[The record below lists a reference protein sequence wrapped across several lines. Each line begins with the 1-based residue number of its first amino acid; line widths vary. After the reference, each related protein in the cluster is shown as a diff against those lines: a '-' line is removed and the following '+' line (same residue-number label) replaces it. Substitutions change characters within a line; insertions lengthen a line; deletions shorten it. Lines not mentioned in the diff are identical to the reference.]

1 MGRSL
6 QQPRIRN
13 RAATPDTAN
22 TARPADTAGHAAA
35 SVVKAGLKP
44 SAGRAHGRGPGVSR
58 PNPLRED
65 RGRRLTVARAMRL
78 RVSAILRSTAWQR
91 ESCNREQIG
100 AMHSP
105 DIRNTRRLD
114 YAWPAAAS
122 QIVFQGES
130 RTV

>member
-44 SAGRAHGRGPGVSR
+44 SAGRALGAARASLAQTRFEKIGEGGWPSQGRCAFAFRHSSDQQRGNGNRATANKLERCTPLISATRAVLTTRGPLLHPKSSFKE
-58 PNPLRED
+58 NP
-65 RGRRLTVARAMRL
+65 A
-78 RVSAILRSTAWQR
+78 Q
-91 ESCNREQIG
+91 
-100 AMHSP
+100 
-105 DIRNTRRLD
+105 
-114 YAWPAAAS
+114 
-122 QIVFQGES
+122 
-130 RTV
+130 